1 MEEQPNRD
9 GGGGPNGAKV
19 SQLEQRE
26 LESFAYD
33 AGMKKPAAD
42 PDVADVAPT
51 DSVLT
56 VYDEEHI
63 ITYLRMLDADS
74 EGADWREV
82 AQIVL
87 HIDPGLEHD
96 RAKRAFDSH
105 LTRAKWMTEHGY
117 RHLLRGGASNPNL

>member
-1 MEEQPNRD
+1 
-9 GGGGPNGAKV
+9 
-19 SQLEQRE
+19 
-26 LESFAYD
+26 
-33 AGMKKPAAD
+33 MKKPLRD
-42 PDVADVAPT
+42 PDVADAAPA
-51 DSVLT
+51 DPVLT

-63 ITYLRMLDADS
+63 IAYLRMLDADK

-87 HIDPGLEHD
+87 HINPELEYN
-96 RAKRAFDSH
+96 RAKRAFDTH